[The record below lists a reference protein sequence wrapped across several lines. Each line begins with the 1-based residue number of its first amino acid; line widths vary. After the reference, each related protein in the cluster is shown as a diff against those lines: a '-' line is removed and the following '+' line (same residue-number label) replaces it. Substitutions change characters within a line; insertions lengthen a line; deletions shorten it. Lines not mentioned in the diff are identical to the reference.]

1 MNDLPLFFEIFL
13 LRVFMKRFV
22 QCALGAIIAF
32 SFVFAAAGC
41 GDDSDPTVLE
51 TIDSADIKSYPML
64 FVDGS
69 DSGYTD
75 ASIGTDTLVYTC
87 AADADVTVR
96 LEGEA
101 ATISSPEISESG
113 GVKTVTYTLT
123 AVSEGDYTLA
133 FYDGDAKDGQ
143 ISCSVRPAYP
153 EDPEFDAFNSNFNS
167 DPSTWGTMNGHDP
180 SMIEVNGTYYAFS
193 TGNNGQPGYEI
204 RKSED
209 LIHWTYVGQAFSNV
223 SSALRSVASQ
233 LEEVYGQEITP
244 GDLWAPDIVPA
255 HGSGFWLYGCLTA
268 AFGNNF
274 SVIFRAY
281 SDTIEGGFSYREIL
295 VVSGGN
301 WATTANAIDPQIYWD
316 AEGGMYMV
324 YGSFQGG
331 FRTLELDPETGGRED
346 GYTYDMY
353 QDGDVTSDAYYGGK
367 LTYTSNAEGP
377 VVAYKEDVALYTKD
391 IFSEPYDAD
400 AWTSENYYY
409 LMGSADSLSADYNM
423 RYWRSDAPTSGFTTG
438 LGEKVSSSFS
448 WRYDSSDTRI
458 GYNFFA
464 PGHNDMY
471 TTPDGVDLLVYHN
484 RTGNNPQDMNWPHYL
499 FDSMYALDSNGE
511 IVMSPNR
518 YAGEA
523 LRKITEDEL
532 TKLSS
537 GNYDYIALGLSST
550 SIVYASEGL
559 RLEEDGTLTIDG
571 TERGEWILYG
581 DYYVAFTIDE
591 TRYYGVAMPAWIEAE
606 NRGGITISARS
617 EDAGLPFFMNMAF

>member
-133 FYDGDAKDGQ
+133 FYDGEAKDGQ

-255 HGSGFWLYGCLTA
+255 HGGGFWLYGCLTA

-301 WATTANAIDPQIYWD
+301 WATTANAIDPQIYRD

-331 FRTLELDPETGGRED
+331 FHTIELDPETGGRED

-377 VVAYKEDVALYTKD
+377 VVAYKEVVALYTKD

-423 RYWRSDAPTSGFTTG
+423 RSFVGTADENGTVSFTSY
-438 LGEKVSSSFS
+438 LGDSGNRVSGSFS
-448 WRYDSSDTRI
+448 WRTRSNDR
-458 GYNFFA
+458 GVNFDFFA
-464 PGHNDMY
+464 PGHNDMI
-471 TTPDGVDLLVYHN
+471 TTSDGKNLIVYHN
-484 RTGNNPQDMNWPHYL
+484 RINFGSGQHYL
-499 FDSMYALDSNGE
+499 FVSTYAFNSRGDLVIN
-511 IVMSPNR
+511 PNR
-518 YAGEA
+518 YAGETLRAIEESELADKDFYYVVVDSNSYSA
-523 LRKITEDEL
+523 LDN
-532 TKLSS
+532 
-537 GNYDYIALGLSST
+537 GGYAQDGLMLNADNT
-550 SIVYASEGL
+550 VTL
-559 RLEEDGTLTIDG
+559 DGA
-571 TERGEWILYG
+571 EAGEWYLYG
-581 DYYVAFTIDE
+581 DNYVYIELNGTV
-591 TRYYGVAMPAWIEAE
+591 YYGVAMPE
-606 NRGGITISARS
+606 
-617 EDAGLPFFMNMAF
+617 